1 MVEGVL
7 RTKELAE
14 YLNARDLEPFVSL
27 SKDATRITGTI
38 QYDSKTNQLIG
49 FVLPIN
55 ENNGMPIPYTYQ
67 ARSATEILQHF
78 VSESPVG
85 HFVNVVMAQPL
96 GRVSPFCLLLFASD
110 SKYTAENVADR
121 WNFIVEELQKE
132 NITVLSISS
141 DSDPKYNSA
150 MKRNSTLGLKSN
162 IFRDKRWFSCG
173 KIVKPPFYVQDP
185 IHIAT
190 KLRNLSLK
198 TLLSP

>member
-1 MVEGVL
+1 
-7 RTKELAE
+7 
-14 YLNARDLEPFVSL
+14 
-27 SKDATRITGTI
+27 
-38 QYDSKTNQLIG
+38 
-49 FVLPIN
+49 
-55 ENNGMPIPYTYQ
+55 
-67 ARSATEILQHF
+67 
-78 VSESPVG
+78 
-85 HFVNVVMAQPL
+85 MAQPL

-110 SKYTAENVADR
+110 SKYAAENVADR
-121 WNFIVEELQKE
+121 WNFIVEELKKE

-150 MKRNSTLGLKSN
+150 MKRNSTLGLKLN

-198 TLLSP
+198 TLLLPLSLPFGTGNYIQIDHLKYLIKNFTKDQHLLTDSVLNSEDRKCEKCIQIVTKSTNLKCS